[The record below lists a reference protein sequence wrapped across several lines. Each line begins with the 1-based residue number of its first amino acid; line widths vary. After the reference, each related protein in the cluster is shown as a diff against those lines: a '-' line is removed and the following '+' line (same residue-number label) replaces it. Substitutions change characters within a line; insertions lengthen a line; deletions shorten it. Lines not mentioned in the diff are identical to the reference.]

1 MIAHTLRSELHR
13 LNETT
18 WNQVQL
24 HNFDVDLHG
33 ISFSMKKVAVLA
45 FTHRSGYHCYYFE
58 YYFSVVDFVYN
69 NNCVYCDSYIF
80 HYCTVCIL
88 LFYLET
94 VPPRVQP
101 QKL

>member
-1 MIAHTLRSELHR
+1 MK
-13 LNETT
+13 
-18 WNQVQL
+18 
-24 HNFDVDLHG
+24 LHG
-33 ISFSMKKVAVLA
+33 MMWIYMELVLVCKKVAVLA
-45 FTHRSGYHCYYFE
+45 FAHRSGYHCYYFE

-80 HYCTVCIL
+80 HYSTVYVL